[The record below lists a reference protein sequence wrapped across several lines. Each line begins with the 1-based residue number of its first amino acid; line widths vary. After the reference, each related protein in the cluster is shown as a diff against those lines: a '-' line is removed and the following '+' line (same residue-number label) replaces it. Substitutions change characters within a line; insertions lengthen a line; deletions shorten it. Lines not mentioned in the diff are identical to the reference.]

1 MITSSLSPMLPG
13 WLPIRS
19 TRAAVDKISHLVV
32 LRPRSAVPWCFSVI
46 SCGVSVACS
55 SAHHPPFFSASPA
68 DVAASGFL
76 SYPLVCLL
84 SLTFWL
90 QLFLSTYK
98 WLSAP
103 KAFWVFSLIYVLS
116 LIDNIKSV
124 AEKHHPRAEGLSLS
138 LCSLSLSPWAP

>member
-1 MITSSLSPMLPG
+1 MVTSSLSPMLPG
-13 WLPIRS
+13 WLPICS

-55 SAHHPPFFSASPA
+55 SAHHPPFLSASPA
-68 DVAASGFL
+68 DIAPSGFL

-103 KAFWVFSLIYVLS
+103 KAFWVFSLIYILS
-116 LIDNIKSV
+116 LIDNIKPV
-124 AEKHHPRAEGLSLS
+124 AEKHHPHAEGLSLN
-138 LCSLSLSPWAP
+138 LCSLSLSPWDP